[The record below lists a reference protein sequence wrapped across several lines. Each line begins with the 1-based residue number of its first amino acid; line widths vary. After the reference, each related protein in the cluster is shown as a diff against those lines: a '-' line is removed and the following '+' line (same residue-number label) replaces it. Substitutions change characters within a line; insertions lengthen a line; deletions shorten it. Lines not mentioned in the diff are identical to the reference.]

1 MVNTATCDPDR
12 VYLLGVVFTE
22 RLAAESS
29 PVPPDELRSVVVIGP
44 ATRDAAIAAFLQRN
58 PREQVISAVTLRE
71 IDNAAGLM
79 RRAQASVETT
89 CDGVEI
95 IEDA

>member
-1 MVNTATCDPDR
+1 MNAVTCNPDS

-22 RLAAESS
+22 RVAAETG
-29 PVPPDELRSVVVIGP
+29 PVRPDELRSVVVIGP

-71 IDNAAGLM
+71 VDSAASLM

-95 IEDA
+95 IETA